1 MGMAVAGGLTK
12 GTVRFVKLTN
22 RTVPFVSPFVKS
34 VSVRIR
40 HSLSAFSIL
49 CILPAVFEVIY
60 VDKTELDKTGT
71 ARSG

>member
-1 MGMAVAGGLTK
+1 MGMAVVDGLTK

-22 RTVPFVSPFVKS
+22 RTVPFVKS